1 MIADHLPG
9 PALRADEARLRLA
22 LDVGELGTWTWDL
35 DTGEG
40 DIDERGAR
48 IVGLRPGDLVVT
60 MGAGDIDLVA
70 RELARRRS
78 GDKENRC

>member
-1 MIADHLPG
+1 MSAAARAASADAVDVVDVQDG
-9 PALRADEARLRLA
+9 AADLVSAR
-22 LDVGELGTWTWDL
+22 
-35 DTGEG
+35 
-40 DIDERGAR
+40 
-48 IVGLRPGDLVVT
+48 LRPGDLVVT